1 MNLLDQ
7 LFTSTFFYSVIRVT
21 VPLLLPALGALVT
34 NRAGVPNI
42 GLEGIMLMSAFSG
55 VVGSAFSG
63 SALVGLLSAVI
74 MGVVMS
80 LFLAYFTLKLKTDVI
95 LGGIALNLFSSSLTV
110 FLLYVITGD
119 KGTSASLPSKT
130 LPNIRLPIIEDI
142 PFLGAVLSNHNV
154 LVYVTILMVILI
166 YILLQKTPLGQHIK
180 AVGENEH
187 AASSVG
193 INVNRTRVISFIICG
208 VVCGIAGAFLS
219 MGYVSWFS
227 RDMTSG
233 RGWIALA
240 AEAMG
245 RNTMIGTLLSSLL
258 FGFASALANILQ
270 LQGLPTE
277 LVTIIPNIMTVIAMV
292 SYSVLSIKRGRNHEK
307 NNHRL

>member
-1 MNLLDQ
+1 MNIIEQLL
-7 LFTSTFFYSVIRVT
+7 TSTFFYSVIRVS

-42 GLEGIMLMSAFSG
+42 GLEGIMLMSAFFG

-63 SALVGLLSAVI
+63 SAMVGLLAAI
-74 MGVVMS
+74 FMGIVMS
-80 LFLAYFTLKLKTDVI
+80 LFLAYFTLKLKTNVI

-110 FLLYVITGD
+110 FLLYILTGD
-119 KGTSASLPSKT
+119 KGTSASLASKT
-130 LPNIRLPIIEDI
+130 LPSIRLPIIEDI
-142 PFLGAVLSNHNV
+142 PFIGAVLSNHNV
-154 LVYVTILMVILI
+154 LVYVTFVIVVLV

-180 AVGENEH
+180 AVGENEN
-187 AASSVG
+187 AAASVG
-193 INVNRTRVISFIICG
+193 INVNRTRIISFIICG

-245 RNTMIGTLLSSLL
+245 RNTMVGTVLSSML

-277 LVTIIPNIMTVIAMV
+277 LVTILPNIITVVALV
-292 SYSVLSIKRGRNHEK
+292 SYSVMKSKGGRKYE
-307 NNHRL
+307 

>member
-1 MNLLDQ
+1 MNIIEQLL
-7 LFTSTFFYSVIRVT
+7 TSTFFYSVIRVS

-63 SALVGLLSAVI
+63 SAMVGLLSAI
-74 MGVVMS
+74 FMGIVMS
-80 LFLAYFTLKLKTDVI
+80 LFLAYFTLKLKTNVI

-110 FLLYVITGD
+110 FLLYIITGD
-119 KGTSASLPSKT
+119 KGTSASLASKT
-130 LPNIRLPIIEDI
+130 LPSIRLPIIEEI

-154 LVYVTILMVILI
+154 LVYVTAVIVVLV

-180 AVGENEH
+180 AVGENEN
-187 AASSVG
+187 AAASVG
-193 INVNRTRVISFIICG
+193 INVNRTRIISFIICG

-245 RNTMIGTLLSSLL
+245 RNTMVGTVLSSML

-277 LVTIIPNIMTVIAMV
+277 LVTILPNIITVVALV
-292 SYSVLSIKRGRNHEK
+292 SYSVMKSKGGRKVE
-307 NNHRL
+307 

>member
-1 MNLLDQ
+1 MNIIEQLL
-7 LFTSTFFYSVIRVT
+7 TSTFFYSVIRVS

-63 SALVGLLSAVI
+63 SAIVGLLAAI
-74 MGVVMS
+74 FMGIVMS
-80 LFLAYFTLKLKTDVI
+80 LFLAYFTLKLKTNVI

-110 FLLYVITGD
+110 FLLYILTGD
-119 KGTSASLPSKT
+119 KGTSASLASKT
-130 LPNIRLPIIEDI
+130 LPSIRLPIIEDI
-142 PFLGAVLSNHNV
+142 PFIGAVLSNHNV
-154 LVYVTILMVILI
+154 LVYVTFVIVVLV

-180 AVGENEH
+180 AVGENEN
-187 AASSVG
+187 AAASVG
-193 INVNRTRVISFIICG
+193 INVNRTRIISFIICG
-208 VVCGIAGAFLS
+208 IVCGIAGAFLS

-245 RNTMIGTLLSSLL
+245 RNTMVGTVLSSML

-277 LVTIIPNIMTVIAMV
+277 LVTILPNIITVVALV
-292 SYSVLSIKRGRNHEK
+292 SYSVMKAKGGRKYE
-307 NNHRL
+307 

>member
-1 MNLLDQ
+1 MNIIEQLL
-7 LFTSTFFYSVIRVT
+7 TSTFFYSVIRVS

-63 SALVGLLSAVI
+63 SAMVGLLAAI
-74 MGVVMS
+74 FMGVVMS
-80 LFLAYFTLKLKTDVI
+80 LFLAYFTLKLKTNVI

-110 FLLYVITGD
+110 FLLYILTGD
-119 KGTSASLPSKT
+119 KGTSASLASKT
-130 LPNIRLPIIEDI
+130 LPSIRLPIIEDI
-142 PFLGAVLSNHNV
+142 PFIGAVLSNHNV
-154 LVYVTILMVILI
+154 LVYVTFVIVVLV

-180 AVGENEH
+180 AVGENEN
-187 AASSVG
+187 AAASVG
-193 INVNRTRVISFIICG
+193 INVNRTRIISFIICG

-245 RNTMIGTLLSSLL
+245 RNTMVGTVLSSML

-277 LVTIIPNIMTVIAMV
+277 LVTILPNIITVVALV
-292 SYSVLSIKRGRNHEK
+292 SYSVMKSKGGRKYE
-307 NNHRL
+307 